1 MSGWLAG
8 LLGGLVAT
16 AAMTVVMMPTM
27 KGASGPSVLFAKLTG
42 GDPNSSGLKMAG
54 MMGHFAYGASAG
66 LVFGALT
73 TGAFGWTEG
82 LWGWGILFGL
92 ILMGIMLM
100 FWVPIL
106 GMMKQM
112 IAGSMGQK
120 MMTMMAGLA
129 AHAVYGV
136 VLGVLVGVWAT

>member
-8 LLGGLVAT
+8 LIGGLIAT

-27 KGASGPSVLFAKLTG
+27 KGPSGPSVLFSKLTG
-42 GDPNSSGLKMAG
+42 GDPNSKGLKMAG
-54 MMGHFAYGASAG
+54 MMGHLAYGAVAG
-66 LVFGALT
+66 LVFGAIAID
-73 TGAFGWTEG
+73 AFGWTESM
-82 LWGWGILFGL
+82 WGWGILFGL

-112 IAGSMGQK
+112 MAGSMGQK
-120 MMTMMAGLA
+120 MTTMMAALA

>member
-8 LLGGLVAT
+8 LIGGLIAT

-27 KGASGPSVLFAKLTG
+27 KGPSGPSVLFSKITG
-42 GDPNSSGLKMAG
+42 GDPNSSSLKMAG
-54 MMGHFAYGASAG
+54 MMGHLAYGAVAG
-66 LVFGALT
+66 LVFGAIAID
-73 TGAFGWTEG
+73 GFGWTESI
-82 LWGWGILFGL
+82 WGWGVLFGL

-112 IAGSMGQK
+112 MAVSTGQK
-120 MMTMMAGLA
+120 MMTMMTGLA